1 MKKYSVIF
9 EIVQILCN
17 RKGNMAVFLCF
28 TVYLCC
34 GATDFILFSINISAK
49 IFFVSEKFHIF
60 ARESNNIHI
69 KCS

>member
-34 GATDFILFSINISAK
+34 GATDFIQYLIDFMQKISSFEKNFIYLHAK
-49 IFFVSEKFHIF
+49 AIIFI
-60 ARESNNIHI
+60 
-69 KCS
+69 

>member
-49 IFFVSEKFHIF
+49 NFFI
-60 ARESNNIHI
+60 
-69 KCS
+69 